1 MMTTDTPE
9 LAANLSALR
18 DALAD
23 FDIDENPR
31 SVQQKSRD
39 FYWYSPILKDML
51 KDVCAD
57 LVVAPRSEAEVI
69 EILRLCHAH
78 DVPVTVRGAGTG
90 NYGQAMPLAGGVLLH
105 MRHMSEILT
114 LEPGRLVAQP
124 GAIMKTMEAAARAQG
139 LELRLFPSTT
149 ATATIAGFIA
159 GGSSGIGAIRWGGLR
174 TPGNILR
181 LRLVTMEAEPRIVE
195 LTGEDIFKA
204 AHAYG
209 VNGVITEVEVPVDP
223 AEDWVEALIGTAD
236 FAAATRL
243 SFAIGEAEGI
253 VKRMVSTFEPEIPER
268 YFNRYTEFT
277 VKGEAA
283 VSVIVTRDSLEALE
297 ALVAADPEATM
308 RFRSDRDLGERRLA
322 SLYEYAWNHTTL
334 RARKVDPSITYLQMM
349 LPQDDIYGA
358 MARLKADFGDEI
370 VLHHEFTQFSGKVA
384 AVTLPLLRYSSDAR
398 IEEVIALLEAD
409 YGITVFNPHRVTL
422 EEGGMKRTDP
432 AQLEFKR
439 QTDPKGLLN
448 PGKMIAWTDPDW
460 VPEPGRAFLFNH

>member
-1 MMTTDTPE
+1 MSTD
-9 LAANLSALR
+9 LAPNLAALR
-18 DALAD
+18 DALAG

-31 SVQQKSRD
+31 SIQQKSRD

-57 LVVAPRSEAEVI
+57 LVISPRSEAEVI
-69 EILRLCHAH
+69 EVLRACHAH

-105 MRHMSEILT
+105 MRHMTEILT
-114 LEPGRLVAQP
+114 LEPGRLVAQS
-124 GAIMKTMEAAARAQG
+124 GAVLKELELAARAQG
-139 LELRLFPSTT
+139 LELRLFPSTM
-149 ATATIAGFIA
+149 ATATIGGFIA

-174 TPGNILR
+174 TPGNITR
-181 LRLVTMEAEPRIVE
+181 LRLVTMEAEPRIID
-195 LTGEDIFKA
+195 LTGPDIFKA

-223 AEDWVEALIGTAD
+223 ALDWVEALIGTSD

-243 SFAIGEAEGI
+243 SFAIGEDAAI
-253 VKRMVSTFEPEIPER
+253 VKRMVSTFEPEIPAR
-268 YFNRYTEFT
+268 YFNRYTEF
-277 VKGEAA
+277 VVEGEAA
-283 VSVIVTRDSLEALE
+283 VAVILTRDSLDALE
-297 ALVAADPEATM
+297 TLVAADPDATL
-308 RFRSDRDLGERRLA
+308 RFRSDRDKGERRLT

-334 RARKVDPSITYLQMM
+334 RALKVDPSITYLQTM

-358 MARLKADFGDEI
+358 MARIKADFGDEL
-370 VLHHEFTQFSGKVA
+370 VMHHEFTRFSGKVA
-384 AVTLPLLRYSSDAR
+384 AVTMPLLRYTSNAR
-398 IEEVIALLEAD
+398 LEEVIALLESD
-409 YGITVFNPHRVTL
+409 YGVTVFNPHRVTL
-422 EEGGMKRTDP
+422 EEGGMKKTDP
-432 AQLEFKR
+432 AQLDFKR

>member
-1 MMTTDTPE
+1 MNLDACK
-9 LAANLSALR
+9 AALSHL
-18 DALAD
+18 DL
-23 FDIDENPR
+23 DENPN
-31 SVQQKSRD
+31 SIKAKSRD
-39 FYWYSPILKDML
+39 FFWYSPVLKDRL
-51 KDVCAD
+51 DKVQGDF
-57 LVVAPRSEAEVI
+57 VVAPKSQAEVI
-69 EILRLCHAH
+69 EVLKACYAN

-105 MRHMSEILT
+105 MRHMTGILT

-124 GAIMKTMEAAARAQG
+124 GAIMKELEAAARDKG
-139 LELRLFPSTT
+139 LELRLFPSTA
-149 ATATIAGFIA
+149 ATATIGGFIA

-181 LRLVTMEAEPRIVE
+181 LRLITMEAEPRIVE

-223 AEDWVEALIGTAD
+223 ACDWVEALIGATD

-243 SFAIGEAEGI
+243 SFAIGRGEAI
-253 VKRMVSTFEPEIPER
+253 VKRMVSAFEPEIPER
-268 YFNRYTEFT
+268 YFNRYAEFT
-277 VKGEAA
+277 VPGEAA

-297 ALVAADPEATM
+297 ALVAADDQATL
-308 RFRSDRDLGERRLA
+308 RFRSDRDKGSRRLT

-334 RARKVDPSITYLQMM
+334 RALKVEPTITYLQMM

-358 MARLKADFGDEI
+358 IARINADFGNEI
-370 VLHHEFTQFSGKVA
+370 VLHHEFTQFSGQVA
-384 AVTLPLLRYSSDAR
+384 AVTLPLLRYTSDAR
-398 IEEVIALLEAD
+398 IEEVIALLESD
-409 YGITVFNPHRVTL
+409 YGVTVFNPHRVTL
-422 EEGGMKRTDP
+422 EEGGMKKTDP